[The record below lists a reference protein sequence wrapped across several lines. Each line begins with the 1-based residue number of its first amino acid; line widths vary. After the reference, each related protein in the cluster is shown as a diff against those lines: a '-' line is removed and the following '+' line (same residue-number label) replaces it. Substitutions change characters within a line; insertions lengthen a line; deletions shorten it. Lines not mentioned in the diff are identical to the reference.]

1 VREGG
6 RVRSVYCGAGEAGQR
21 AAREDAERRGA
32 TPTRSQPPTPITRAE
47 IIRRAEGTHTGYSRA
62 FRRRSVLIDLGRGRL
77 SMALRAAG
85 IEEAEV
91 ARRGLS
97 VGPSDMGAMVL
108 ASRSKT

>member
-1 VREGG
+1 
-6 RVRSVYCGAGEAGQR
+6 VRSVYCGAGEAGER

-32 TPTRSQPPTPITRAE
+32 PPARSQPQTPISKAE
-47 IIRRAEGTHTGYSRA
+47 IIRRADGSHTGYSRA
-62 FRRRSVLIDLGRGRL
+62 FRRRSVLIDLERGRL

-97 VGPSDMGAMVL
+97 VGPSEMGAMVL
-108 ASRSKT
+108 ASRLKN